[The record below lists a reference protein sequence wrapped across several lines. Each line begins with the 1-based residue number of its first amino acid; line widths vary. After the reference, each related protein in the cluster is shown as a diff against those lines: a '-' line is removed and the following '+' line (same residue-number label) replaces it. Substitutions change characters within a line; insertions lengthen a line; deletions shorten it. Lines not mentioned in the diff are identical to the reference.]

1 MPMTLLKSLQR
12 DLISKF
18 CMLLIISLAFLCS
31 DNADASFKHN
41 RNNSSSW
48 RQHKPRSKHLK
59 IVISAA
65 VNGNGFLDPYLNS
78 ITHHSLRRLH
88 PNSPNSSSPKK
99 LKIKLKWTK
108 NGSLVRFK
116 GKIFRIFRIRTLGW
130 QHYGRERA
138 WLIKLRYARF
148 ALLKPRALCHRLPR
162 WMVYLWMFSECLLGL
177 CQNLEAQ
184 RWGDKIS

>member
-12 DLISKF
+12 GLVSKF

-78 ITHHSLRRLH
+78 ITYHSLRRLH
-88 PNSPNSSSPKK
+88 PNSPNPSSPKK

-130 QHYGRERA
+130 QHCGRGLWA
-138 WLIKLRYARF
+138 
-148 ALLKPRALCHRLPR
+148 PSNSLPR
-162 WMVYLWMFSECLLGL
+162 WMVYLWMLSERLLW
-177 CQNLEAQ
+177 CIYQNLEAQ

>member
-1 MPMTLLKSLQR
+1 MSKVEGNNHSFRKLFFFLVFIILYYFLNKLDKMAMTLLKSLQR
-12 DLISKF
+12 GLISKF

-99 LKIKLKWTK
+99 LKIKLK
-108 NGSLVRFK
+108 
-116 GKIFRIFRIRTLGW
+116 
-130 QHYGRERA
+130 
-138 WLIKLRYARF
+138 
-148 ALLKPRALCHRLPR
+148 
-162 WMVYLWMFSECLLGL
+162 
-177 CQNLEAQ
+177 
-184 RWGDKIS
+184 